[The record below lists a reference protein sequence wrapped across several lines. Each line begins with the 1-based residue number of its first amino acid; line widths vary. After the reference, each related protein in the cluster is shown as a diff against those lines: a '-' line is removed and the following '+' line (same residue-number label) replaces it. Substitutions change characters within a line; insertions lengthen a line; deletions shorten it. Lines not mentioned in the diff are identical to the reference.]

1 MINRKLDATSGAGG
15 GPRGATE
22 VDQELQ
28 LGYSWPLGRACSPH
42 KAVSASAVSYPK
54 GSMPSH
60 KPKTFFLTLHYISP
74 FLH

>member
-1 MINRKLDATSGAGG
+1 MIHRKLDATSGGG
-15 GPRGATE
+15 WPKGRPWGATE

-28 LGYSWPLGRACSPH
+28 LSYFCHWEEPASPECQ
-42 KAVSASAVSYPK
+42 AVSYPS

-60 KPKTFFLTLHYISP
+60 KPKTCILTLHYISP